1 MQSEFLMPIQP
12 KNFDENEKNIYMKAL
27 SFMLSLDKKN
37 TVEKLD
43 FLKIQAVRC
52 GFDCRKLKTKSTDK
66 ISDIALALNK
76 IDNIAIRRYILL
88 NMIRLTIAG
97 HELLDNEV
105 DTIYGIGTKAGISVD
120 KIDDFFLWAAR
131 GVEWQIE
138 GMRIVEEDL

>member
-1 MQSEFLMPIQP
+1 MPIQP
-12 KNFDENEKNIYMKAL
+12 KNFDENEKNVYMKAL

-43 FLKIQAVRC
+43 YLKIQALRC

>member
-1 MQSEFLMPIQP
+1 MPIQP

>member
-1 MQSEFLMPIQP
+1 MPIQP

-97 HELLDNEV
+97 HELLDTEV

>member
-1 MQSEFLMPIQP
+1 
-12 KNFDENEKNIYMKAL
+12 MKAL

>member
-1 MQSEFLMPIQP
+1 MPIQP
-12 KNFDENEKNIYMKAL
+12 KNFDENEKNVYMKAL

-43 FLKIQAVRC
+43 YLKIQAARC
-52 GFDCRKLKTKSTDK
+52 GYDGRKIKTKSNDK

-88 NMIRLTIAG
+88 NMIMLTIAG
-97 HELLDNEV
+97 HELLDTEV

>member
-1 MQSEFLMPIQP
+1 MAIQP
-12 KNFDENEKNIYMKAL
+12 KNFDDAEKSVYMRAL

-37 TVEKLD
+37 TVEKFD
-43 FLKIQAVRC
+43 FLKIQALRC
-52 GFDCRKLKTKSTDK
+52 GFDGRKIKTRSTDK
-66 ISDIALALNK
+66 SSDIALALNK

>member
-1 MQSEFLMPIQP
+1 MPIQP

-52 GFDCRKLKTKSTDK
+52 GFDCLKLKTKSTDK

>member
-1 MQSEFLMPIQP
+1 MPIQP
-12 KNFDENEKNIYMKAL
+12 KNFDENEKNVYMKAL

-43 FLKIQAVRC
+43 YLKIQAVRC